1 MDESLKAHIVARLP
15 SARLSPQERAVV
27 SLYYLGSPTTLQA
40 VADAL
45 RVGIGTAGKAKRRAE
60 AKLGLPKQ
68 PQPSNPGPGRPRSD
82 DSVRATVDL
91 LDALAAKHG
100 ITRAQAV
107 GRLRALVG

>member
-1 MDESLKAHIVARLP
+1 MVE
-15 SARLSPQERAVV
+15 
-27 SLYYLGSPTTLQA
+27 LYYLGPGPTTLQA

-45 RVGIGTAGKAKRRAE
+45 QVGLGTAGKAKRRAE

-68 PQPSNPGPGRPRSD
+68 PQPHSPGTGRPRSD